1 MNETKFKRG
10 PTIEIFS
17 QASEAEIR
25 RNSKIWNEVRV
36 IERWIAKKP
45 QLADEAMVNHLNEL
59 KAKIGGRSRLF
70 PCCPMRWHSMR

>member
-1 MNETKFKRG
+1 MSTEASFKRG
-10 PTIEIFS
+10 PMIEIIT
-17 QASEAEIR
+17 QPSEAEIR

-59 KAKIGGRSRLF
+59 KAKIGLK
-70 PCCPMRWHSMR
+70 